1 MEKGQ
6 KTKVCS
12 TDKETPPYVSNPD
25 ISMLRGLNNIL
36 YIDVIS
42 KLNIEIDRLSDISWG
57 NRLEPKGFTL
67 NC

>member
-12 TDKETPPYVSNPD
+12 TDKETPTLRVQSRYFNV
-25 ISMLRGLNNIL
+25 LRGLNNIL

-42 KLNIEIDRLSDISWG
+42 KLNIEIDRLSDISWA
-57 NRLEPKGFTL
+57 NRLEPKVSH
-67 NC
+67 